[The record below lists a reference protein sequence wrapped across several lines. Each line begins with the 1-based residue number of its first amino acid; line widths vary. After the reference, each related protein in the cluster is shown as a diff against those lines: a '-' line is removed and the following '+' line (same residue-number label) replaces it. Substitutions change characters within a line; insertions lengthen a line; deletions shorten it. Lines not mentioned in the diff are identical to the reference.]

1 MSPFLRMKRLYPW
14 RPLVKKSPVEPDRHR
29 QRRPQYDGSPGWMLL
44 THDEDGIA
52 QAIFVDKNDKPHT
65 VQIVLDERVFSDTVL
80 RVVRL
85 PKDVYV
91 VYDVKTLNGVH
102 VFETLNYEQR
112 QEKLSALLDLFHHPD
127 LAALILPEDVPA
139 GTLLRGYEHY
149 DDKPGTLGA
158 FLPAVE

>member
-1 MSPFLRMKRLYPW
+1 MKRLYPW
-14 RPLVKKSPVEPDRHR
+14 RPLVKKSPVGDRHR

-52 QAIFVDKNDKPHT
+52 QAIFVDKNDKPHP
-65 VQIVLDERVFSDTVL
+65 VRIILDERLFSDTVL

-85 PKDVYV
+85 PKDVFI

-112 QEKLSALLDLFHHPD
+112 QEKLRALLELFHHPD
-127 LAALILPEDVPA
+127 LTALVLPEDVPA
-139 GTLLRGYEHY
+139 GTLLRGYECY
-149 DDKPGTLGA
+149 DDQPGTLGA
-158 FLPAVE
+158 FLPADE